1 MNKIAS
7 ALVGALAASL
17 AAMNGALAQQVS
29 GQVGSGPPEDIFL
42 TITLGAN
49 GAGITLSETEFHLA
63 WGGYYRFNLEC
74 PAAGVANEAGLS
86 FSAPDLWTNSHI
98 RLVSV
103 SDPRSGFQEVP
114 EINFH
119 LQGLQLRMIDCEGM
133 EAAARFS
140 FFPMRKGTFE
150 FVVLDDTVQP
160 NVEVKGSF
168 IVE

>member
-1 MNKIAS
+1 MKKIAGFV
-7 ALVGALAASL
+7 AGAVALAFSG
-17 AAMNGALAQQVS
+17 AAVAQQVS
-29 GQVGSGPPEDIFL
+29 GQLRSGPPEDIFL
-42 TITLGAN
+42 EVGRAADGAM
-49 GAGITLSETEFHLA
+49 TLSATEFRLA

-74 PAAGVANEAGLS
+74 PAAGVANEAGIS
-86 FSAPDLWTNSHI
+86 FSAPDLWTNSHL
-98 RLVSV
+98 RLISV

-140 FFPMRKGTFE
+140 FFPMRKGTFA
-150 FVVLDDTVQP
+150 FTVLDDTVTP
-160 NVEVKGSF
+160 NVELTGSF

>member
-1 MNKIAS
+1 MNKISWVVAG
-7 ALVGALAASL
+7 ALVSVVASGAAF
-17 AAMNGALAQQVS
+17 AQQPS

-42 TITLGAN
+42 EVTLGAN
-49 GAGITLSETEFHLA
+49 GAGITLSQTEFRLA

-74 PAAGVANEAGLS
+74 PAAGVENEAGIS
-86 FSAPDLWTNSHI
+86 FSAPELWTNSHL

-140 FFPMRKGTFE
+140 FFPMRRGTFP
-150 FVVLDDTVQP
+150 FTVLDDTVTP
-160 NVEVKGSF
+160 AVEVMGSF

>member
-1 MNKIAS
+1 MNKMFGLIA
-7 ALVGALAASL
+7 GALASL
-17 AAMNGALAQQVS
+17 ALSGSAFAQQVS

-42 TITLGAN
+42 EVTLGTG
-49 GAGITLSETEFHLA
+49 GAGITLSQTEFRLA

-74 PAAGVANEAGLS
+74 PAPGVANEAGIS

-98 RLVSV
+98 RIISV
-103 SDPRSGFQEVP
+103 SDPASGFQEVP

-133 EAAARFS
+133 GAAARFS

-150 FVVLDDTVQP
+150 FVVLDDTVTP